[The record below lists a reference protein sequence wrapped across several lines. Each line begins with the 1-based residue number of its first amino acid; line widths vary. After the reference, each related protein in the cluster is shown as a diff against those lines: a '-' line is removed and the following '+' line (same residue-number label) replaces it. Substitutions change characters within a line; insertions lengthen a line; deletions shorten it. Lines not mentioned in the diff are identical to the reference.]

1 MPYTASKIY
10 HFLYLN
16 NVYMHHILEMYR
28 GEFSAV
34 VEHLKQDISALRTGR
49 ATPAIVEDIP
59 IEAYG
64 GRQPLK
70 AVASIGVADAKTLTI
85 DPWDKGLMQAVET
98 GLRNSP
104 LGISP
109 VNDGKLIR
117 LPLPDLTH
125 ERRAELIKVLHQKLE
140 GARIALRKV
149 REDVRGAVDQA
160 YKNKE
165 LAEDEKFSLQDEID
179 KFVKDYNDSVKQIG
193 EDKEKE
199 IQTI

>member
-1 MPYTASKIY
+1 
-10 HFLYLN
+10 
-16 NVYMHHILEMYR
+16 MHHILEMYR

-70 AVASIGVADAKTLTI
+70 AVASIAVADAKTLTI

-98 GLRNSP
+98 GIRNSP

-179 KFVKDYNDSVKQIG
+179 RFVKEYNDSVKQIG

>member
-1 MPYTASKIY
+1 
-10 HFLYLN
+10 
-16 NVYMHHILEMYR
+16 MHQILEMHKAD
-28 GEFSAV
+28 FSSV
-34 VEHLKQDISALRTGR
+34 IEHLKSDITSLRTGR

-70 AVASIGVADAKTLTI
+70 AVASISVADAKTLNI

-104 LGISP
+104 LGINP

-140 GARIALRKV
+140 GARISLRQA
-149 REDVRGAVDQA
+149 REDVRSAIDKA
-160 YKNKE
+160 YKDKDH
-165 LAEDEKFSLQDEID
+165 AEDEKFSLQDEVERM
-179 KFVKDYNDSVKQIG
+179 VKDYNETVRSIG
-193 EDKEKE
+193 EEKEKE

>member
-1 MPYTASKIY
+1 
-10 HFLYLN
+10 
-16 NVYMHHILEMYR
+16 MHHILEMYK

-34 VEHLKQDISALRTGR
+34 IEHLKQDITSLRTGR
-49 ATPAIVEDIP
+49 ATPAIVEDVQ

-70 AVASIGVADAKTLTI
+70 AVASISVADAKTLNV
-85 DPWDKGLMQAVET
+85 DPWDKTLMQAVEV

-104 LGISP
+104 LGINP

-117 LPLPDLTH
+117 IPLPDLTH

-140 GARIALRKV
+140 ASRISLRKV
-149 REDVRGAVDQA
+149 REDVRSAVDQA

-179 KFVKDYNDSVKQIG
+179 KFVKDYNDTIKQIG

>member
-1 MPYTASKIY
+1 
-10 HFLYLN
+10 
-16 NVYMHHILEMYR
+16 MHQILEMHK

-34 VEHLKQDISALRTGR
+34 VEHLKLDITSLRTGR

-70 AVASIGVADAKTLTI
+70 AVASIGIADAKTLTI
-85 DPWDKGLMQAVET
+85 DPWDKSLMQAVET

-104 LGISP
+104 LGINP

-117 LPLPDLTH
+117 LALPDLTH
-125 ERRAELIKVLHQKLE
+125 ERRADLIKVLHQKLE
-140 GARIALRKV
+140 ATRIAMRQV
-149 REDVRGAVDQA
+149 REDVRSDIDAA
-160 YKNKE
+160 YKEKAI
-165 LAEDEKFSLQDEID
+165 AEDEKFSLQDELERMI
-179 KFVKDYNDSVKQIG
+179 KDYNENIKRIG
-193 EDKEKE
+193 EEKEKE

>member
-1 MPYTASKIY
+1 
-10 HFLYLN
+10 
-16 NVYMHHILEMYR
+16 MHSILEMYK
-28 GEFSAV
+28 GEFSGV
-34 VEHLKQDISALRTGR
+34 IEHLKSDITSLRTGR

-70 AVASIGVADAKTLTI
+70 AVASISVADAKTLNV
-85 DPWDKGLMQAVET
+85 DPWDKTLMQAVET

-117 LPLPDLTH
+117 LSLPDLTH

-140 GARIALRKV
+140 ATRIALRQI
-149 REDVRGAVDQA
+149 REDVRGAIDKA
-160 YKNKE
+160 YKDKE
-165 LAEDEKFSLQDEID
+165 LPEDQKFSLQDELEHMI
-179 KFVKDYNDSVKQIG
+179 KDYNETIRAIG
-193 EDKEKE
+193 EEKEKE

>member
-1 MPYTASKIY
+1 
-10 HFLYLN
+10 
-16 NVYMHHILEMYR
+16 MHSILEMYK
-28 GEFSAV
+28 GDFSGV
-34 VEHLKQDISALRTGR
+34 VEHLKLDITSLRTGR

-117 LPLPDLTH
+117 LSLPDLTH
-125 ERRAELIKVLHQKLE
+125 ERRADLIKVLHQKLE
-140 GARIALRKV
+140 GARIALRQV
-149 REDVRGAVDQA
+149 REDVRTAIDKA
-160 YKNKE
+160 YKDKA
-165 LAEDEKFSLQDEID
+165 LAEDEKFSLQDELERM
-179 KFVKDYNDSVKQIG
+179 VKDYNESIRAIG
-193 EDKEKE
+193 EEKEKE

>member
-1 MPYTASKIY
+1 
-10 HFLYLN
+10 
-16 NVYMHHILEMYR
+16 MHQILEMHK

-34 VEHLKQDISALRTGR
+34 VEHLKTDISSLRTGR

-70 AVASIGVADAKTLTI
+70 AVASIGVADAKTLTV
-85 DPWDKGLMQAVET
+85 DPWDKSLMQAVES

-104 LGISP
+104 LGINP

-117 LPLPDLTH
+117 LCLPDLTH
-125 ERRAELIKVLHQKLE
+125 ERRADLIKVLHQKLE
-140 GARIALRKV
+140 AGRIALRQV
-149 REDVRGAVDQA
+149 REDVRSAIDKA
-160 YKNKE
+160 YKEKE
-165 LAEDEKFSLQDEID
+165 LAEDEKFSLQDELERMVRD
-179 KFVKDYNDSVKQIG
+179 QNENVKRIG
-193 EDKEKE
+193 EEKEIE